1 MQRRHRLVL
10 TVLGVI
16 FVVLG
21 IMLGIALLRGGETPA
36 DTDNSE
42 VDSNSARVVD
52 WAHVPAPTPTPGV
65 TAR

>member
-1 MQRRHRLVL
+1 MQRSYKVVV

-21 IMLGIALLRGGETPA
+21 IMLGIALIRGEDSP

-52 WAHVPAPTPTPGV
+52 WAYEPVW
-65 TAR
+65 TAA